1 LERESENSQSGFNA
15 SESFYSGALDRIR
28 RFMLVLWVALSLGG
42 WLRFGWRLALGFAC
56 GCGIAYLNFYWLKRV
71 VSGMAD
77 RIAQTGK
84 QESGKGIVVRFL
96 LRYFLMAVGAYIIL
110 SVTPASLYG
119 FLAGLSLVVAGIAC
133 EAAYEI
139 YAALARGM

>member
-28 RFMLVLWVALSLGG
+28 RFMLVLWIALSVGG

-56 GCGIAYLNFYWLKRV
+56 GCGIAYVNFYWLKRV

-77 RIAQTGK
+77 RIAQTDGY
-84 QESGKGIVVRFL
+84 R
-96 LRYFLMAVGAYIIL
+96 
-110 SVTPASLYG
+110 SLYYIECYSREPLRVSG
-119 FLAGLSLVVAGIAC
+119 RPVIGCSSDRVRSRV
-133 EAAYEI
+133 
-139 YAALARGM
+139 

>member
-1 LERESENSQSGFNA
+1 
-15 SESFYSGALDRIR
+15 
-28 RFMLVLWVALSLGG
+28 MLVLWIALSVGG

-71 VSGMAD
+71 VGGMAD

-96 LRYFLMAVGAYIIL
+96 LRYFLMALGAYLIL

>member
-15 SESFYSGALDRIR
+15 SESFYSVALDRIR
-28 RFMLVLWVALSLGG
+28 CFMLVLWIALSVGG

-71 VSGMAD
+71 VTGMAD

-84 QESGKGIVVRFL
+84 QQSGKGIVVRFM
-96 LRYFLMAVGAYIIL
+96 LR
-110 SVTPASLYG
+110 
-119 FLAGLSLVVAGIAC
+119 
-133 EAAYEI
+133 
-139 YAALARGM
+139 